1 MTDNK
6 LFDSF
11 PPVSK
16 EQWVKQ
22 VIKDLKGKS
31 FEETLTYTTPDGI
44 LVSPF
49 YTQEDGTPAE
59 GFKPLFA
66 HTDWEV
72 CAEIDGTNEQ
82 EGNKQLLYALNT
94 GATAIICY
102 VYAQANLSQL
112 LHEVQLQHINTQ
124 FVIEGD
130 VQFFINNLN
139 THLKQK
145 ETDATPSVALNIDPI
160 EQLMRTGNW
169 RNNEESDYLELAQ
182 AIAWNGTLCINGNV
196 YQQAGAP
203 PAYEIGCLLAHVN
216 ILLQSLYAKQLTPKV
231 IQLNVAIGADYFI
244 EIAKLRAIRKVFA
257 LLFKEHGIKVELLI
271 HAETSTLNMTLF
283 DEYNNLLRATTAAM
297 AASIGGCN
305 SLFVKPFDAL
315 RQTGNQVAERLSRNV
330 QLILKEESYLN
341 QMADVAAGSYFIE
354 YLTEELAKKAWSN
367 FTSIEKSGG
376 FITCL
381 KQGIIQQQI
390 ETFAT
395 EQLALF
401 ADGKTILVGSN
412 KFPNSKDVVHLNSQ
426 FFNKPSQ
433 STNTAIHAIKL
444 IRLSAAYEQERINK
458 QGVNS

>member
-22 VIKDLKGKS
+22 VVKDLKGKG
-31 FEETLTYTTPDGI
+31 FEETLTYHTQDGI
-44 LVSPF
+44 VVSPF
-49 YTQEDGTPAE
+49 YTHEDITPIG

-66 HTDWEV
+66 HTDWEI

-102 VYAQANLSQL
+102 VYAHVNLSKL
-112 LHEVQLQHINTQ
+112 FNEVQLQHIKTQ
-124 FVIEGD
+124 LVVEGD
-130 VQFFINNLN
+130 VQVLINNLN
-139 THLKQK
+139 TFIAQQK
-145 ETDATPSVALNIDPI
+145 NDAAAFLALNIDPV

-169 RNNEESDYLELAQ
+169 RNNAESDKIELEQ
-182 AIAWNGTLCINGNV
+182 VVTWNGILCINGNV

-203 PAYEIGCLLAHVN
+203 PAYEIGCLLAHAN
-216 ILLQSLYAKQLTPKV
+216 TLLQSLHAKQLAPKE
-231 IQLNVAIGADYFI
+231 IQLNVAIGADYFM

-271 HAETSTLNMTLF
+271 HAETSSLNMTLF

-367 FTSIEKSGG
+367 FTSIEKSEG

-390 ETFAT
+390 EAFAD

-401 ADGKTILVGSN
+401 ASGKTILVGSN
-412 KFPNSKDVVHLNSQ
+412 KFPNPKDVVHVNSQ

-433 STNTAIHAIKL
+433 STNAEIHVIKP
-444 IRLSAAYEQERINK
+444 IRLSAVYEQERISK